1 LGLQVRHRSRYAGS
15 RKIDVARLSFKWIT
29 RGGSRWAIAD
39 QIFVSGGNFAT
50 TLVFSR
56 WLPPAEFG
64 TFALINSVCLVANGF
79 HSNLI
84 ICPLMVFGG
93 SEAGKERRGYPA
105 AALTLSSLLFPFWLM
120 AILVAALYLHRG
132 TVGLLAVLSV
142 FAWQSQE
149 TTRRAL
155 FAVYRHRA
163 AIWGDLISY
172 PGQAALILLL
182 MIKMRPTLSG
192 AFAVMAST
200 SLAAAWLQSRQ
211 VNAAAV
217 SWQECVR
224 VGGEFWQMGKWLLLS
239 SAAGIAAAPLL
250 PWLLNWARGR
260 TAAAEFQAVMSV
272 LNLTN
277 PLVLSITAIVIPAV
291 AGTLPSGD
299 RLRDAGSIAL
309 RYVTQF
315 ELILVP
321 FMLVI
326 LIWPRWVLTVFY
338 GAGSPY
344 AGQMLTLRIGALACA
359 LSIPLSVLQSVFA
372 GKGKTRNNAILQT
385 GGSLPALLG
394 APLFVWLAG
403 VPGAMAAETIN
414 RGVKVTLG
422 WHLLTRSRIH
432 ESAIV
437 IPDVLVPSYDAE
449 TDKDLR
455 SEYLLRS

>member
-1 LGLQVRHRSRYAGS
+1 V
-15 RKIDVARLSFKWIT
+15 KRLSFKWLT
-29 RGGSRWAIAD
+29 RGGSGWAIAD

-50 TLVFSR
+50 TLVLSR

-93 SEAGKERRGYPA
+93 SEAGKQRRGYPT
-105 AALTLSSLLFPFWLM
+105 AALVLSSLLFPFWLM
-120 AILVAALYLHRG
+120 AILVAAFYLHRG

-155 FAVYRHRA
+155 FAVHRHRK

-172 PGQAALILLL
+172 PGQAALMLVL
-182 MIKMRPTLSG
+182 MVKMPPTLGG
-192 AFAVMAST
+192 AFAVMAIT
-200 SLAAAWLQSRQ
+200 SFGAAWLQSRE

-217 SWQECVR
+217 RWQECVR
-224 VGGEFWQMGKWLLLS
+224 VGAEFWQMGKWLLLS

-250 PWLLNWARGR
+250 PWLLNWAHGR

-291 AGTLPSGD
+291 AGTVPAGD
-299 RLRDAGSIAL
+299 SRRDAWSVAL
-309 RYVTQF
+309 RYVAQF
-315 ELILVP
+315 ELILAP
-321 FMLVI
+321 FILVMLV
-326 LIWPRWVLTVFY
+326 WPRWILTVFY
-338 GAGSPY
+338 GATSPY

-372 GKGKTRNNAILQT
+372 GKGKARNNAILQT
-385 GGSLPALLG
+385 GGSLPGLFG
-394 APLFVWLAG
+394 APLLVWVAG
-403 VPGAMAAETIN
+403 VPGAMAAETMN
-414 RGVKVTLG
+414 RGVKVTLA
-422 WHLLTRSRIH
+422 WQLLTRSRIP
-432 ESAIV
+432 ERAIV
-437 IPDVLVPSYDAE
+437 LPDVLVASSKVSTE
-449 TDKDLR
+449 KDLQ